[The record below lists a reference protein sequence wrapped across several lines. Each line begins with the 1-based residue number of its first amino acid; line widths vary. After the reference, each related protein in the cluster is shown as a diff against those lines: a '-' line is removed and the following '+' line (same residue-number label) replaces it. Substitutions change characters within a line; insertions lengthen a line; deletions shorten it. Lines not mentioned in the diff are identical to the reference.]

1 MREVSLADQP
11 ARTRG
16 LSSAEPEAI
25 ADVSSRHRLYAIGGF
40 IPLPLYTP
48 ITTRCRT

>member
-1 MREVSLADQP
+1 MREVSLADQR

-16 LSSAEPEAI
+16 LPSAEPEAI
-25 ADVSSRHRLYAIGGF
+25 ADVLSRHRLYAIGGF
-40 IPLPLYTP
+40 TPLPLHAP